1 MIMGGALLY
10 KPILMTLAMLAGA
23 MPDEPPAEITSQSV
37 PAIAEASW
45 AFSHDGNLFLVG
57 KETGRVQIVRGH
69 APPPDDTRPKPPP
82 PPAPT
87 ARVKWFSVVVDPNDP
102 AQAAWRT
109 SAALRAALAGKSV
122 EFRTYA
128 SNEQD
133 IDTLG
138 FRPHLTQ
145 AGTPMVILQDAAGNL
160 VQMVVPKSM
169 EDVQKIAE
177 SIK

>member
-1 MIMGGALLY
+1 MIV
-10 KPILMTLAMLAGA
+10 ILPLFYAAAFIAGQQPP
-23 MPDEPPAEITSQSV
+23 PDPAEITAQSV

-57 KETGRVQIVRGH
+57 KETGRVQIVRGT
-69 APPPDDTRPKPPP
+69 APPSNDTRPKPPP

-160 VQMVVPKSM
+160 VQMVTPKSM